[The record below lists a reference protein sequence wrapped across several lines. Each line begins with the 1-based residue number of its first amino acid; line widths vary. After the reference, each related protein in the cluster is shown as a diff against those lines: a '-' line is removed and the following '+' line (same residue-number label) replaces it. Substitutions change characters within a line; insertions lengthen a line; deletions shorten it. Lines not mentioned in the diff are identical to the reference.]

1 MFKTNAHDQRANA
14 RLGVQIWHLRADC
27 DHCMSNCLLLTISA
41 RMPDLHTQSG
51 IRALIVSTWPE
62 CSQREHSSTSILK
75 YALFWVFWTVFYKK
89 IPNAHDQC
97 ANARLGV
104 QIWHS
109 RADRDHYM
117 SVPKCSR
124 SACECQIRCADL
136 AFAHWSWP
144 LHVKL
149 SKRSRSARE
158 CQICT
163 PNLAFA
169 RWSRPV
175 PKCSRSA
182 RKCYTIFLILFI
194 FYFDNSIYCL
204 DLPDL
209 PQQAAIH

>member
-1 MFKTNAHDQRANA
+1 MIMFKTNAHDQRANA
-14 RLGVQIWHLRADC
+14 RLGVQIWHLCADC

-89 IPNAHDQC
+89 N
-97 ANARLGV
+97 
-104 QIWHS
+104 
-109 RADRDHYM
+109 
-117 SVPKCSR
+117 PKCSR
-124 SACECQIRCADL
+124 SVRECQIRCADL
-136 AFAHWSWP
+136 AFARWSWP

-169 RWSRPV
+169 HWSRPL
-175 PKCSRSA
+175 PKCHDQRA
-182 RKCYTIFLILFI
+182 NAIL
-194 FYFDNSIYCL
+194 
-204 DLPDL
+204 
-209 PQQAAIH
+209 

>member
-41 RMPDLHTQSG
+41 QMPDLHTQSG

-117 SVPKCSR
+117 SNCQNAHDQRANAR
-124 SACECQIRCADL
+124 SAHLIW
-136 AFAHWSWP
+136 H
-144 LHVKL
+144 
-149 SKRSRSARE
+149 SRTDRDHFPNVTISARMLYYIQNILNYDH
-158 CQICT
+158 QICIFIST
-163 PNLAFA
+163 IKIKYF
-169 RWSRPV
+169 
-175 PKCSRSA
+175 C
-182 RKCYTIFLILFI
+182 RKKLHGW
-194 FYFDNSIYCL
+194 
-204 DLPDL
+204 
-209 PQQAAIH
+209 A